1 MNYSVV
7 TYQLNKLLI
16 LKVLLIILFG
26 FILVSETSTAQ
37 TITNLEKQRIQKEKE
52 KKQLHKDIELSTKL
66 LEETKKTKS
75 VSLNQL
81 QVLNKQIKARKRL
94 IRVINSEIIVL
105 SKQVGELN
113 DVIRSLEKDLQSL
126 KDEYAKMIY
135 HAYKNKDSYS
145 RLMFLFAAENFQQAY
160 RRLRYL
166 KQFSQH
172 RKTQAELIMR
182 TKESLSNKVSDLEFK
197 KNEKNELLKS
207 KQQENRTLN
216 SEKTNKTKLIG
227 NLRAKESELKKQIQ
241 AKQRTAERLNKA
253 IEDIIKKEIEAR
265 RKKKTLD
272 LTPEAKALSTKFET
286 NKGKLPWPVEKG
298 LITGVFGKQ
307 SHPVLKGIEIN
318 NNGIDIK
325 TNKGSEVRAIF
336 DGTVS
341 GVVSIPGANKAVI
354 IRHGEYLTVYSN
366 LKKVYVNRGD
376 KISTKE
382 HIGLVHT
389 NELDGN
395 AEVHFEVWK
404 NTTKLNPAL
413 WIYIK

>member
-1 MNYSVV
+1 M
-7 TYQLNKLLI
+7 LL
-16 LKVLLIILFG
+16 G
-26 FILVSETSTAQ
+26 FILTFEISSAQ
-37 TITNLEKQRIQKEKE
+37 NITNLEKQRIQKEKE
-52 KKQLHKDIELSTKL
+52 KNQLHKDIELGNKL

-81 QVLNKQIKARKRL
+81 QVLNKQIQARKRL
-94 IRVINSEIIVL
+94 IHVINSEIVVLNKQIV
-105 SKQVGELN
+105 EIN
-113 DVIRSLEKDLQSL
+113 EVIKSLERDLQSL

-145 RLMFLFAAENFQQAY
+145 RLMFLFAAEDFKQAY
-160 RRLRYL
+160 HRLKYL
-166 KQFSQH
+166 QQFSHH
-172 RKTQAELIMR
+172 RKTQAKLIIR

-207 KQQENRTLN
+207 KQLENRTLKV
-216 SEKTNKTKLIG
+216 EKTNKTKLIS
-227 NLRAKESELKKQIQ
+227 NLKAKESELKKEIQ
-241 AKQRTAERLNKA
+241 AKQRAAQRLNKA
-253 IEDIIKKEIEAR
+253 IEDIIRKEIESR
-265 RKKKTLD
+265 RKKKEID
-272 LTPEAKALSTKFET
+272 LTPEAKALSNKFET

-336 DGTVS
+336 DGTVT

-354 IRHGEYLTVYSN
+354 IRHGEYLSVYSN

-376 KISTKE
+376 KVSTKE

-389 NELDGN
+389 NNLDGN
-395 AEVHFEVWK
+395 AEVHFEIWK